1 MNPRD
6 RYRACLLGLALGDAL
21 GATVE
26 FKPPG
31 TFEPLKGLG
40 GGGPHQ
46 LKPGQWTDD
55 TSMALCLADSLIESN
70 GFDPV
75 DQAKRY
81 LRWWREG
88 YNSSTGKCFDI
99 GNVTAKALLEFE
111 RTKAP
116 YCGSTDP
123 QSAGNGCL
131 MRLAPVV
138 MFYAQQPANALLLAA
153 QSTRITHGARECID
167 ATRYFA
173 ALLAGALTGVAK
185 SNLLSDHYS
194 PIANGW
200 QQQPLAARIAEVAA
214 GSFKQRQPPRIEGS
228 GYVVRSLEAALWAF
242 YNSDDFQ
249 TGSLLAANLGDDADT
264 TAAIFGQLAGAHYG
278 TSSLPKAWLARLHQR
293 EHLEKVA
300 DRLHEL
306 CGLP

>member
-1 MNPRD
+1 MNTRD
-6 RYRACLLGLALGDAL
+6 RYRASLLGLALGDAL
-21 GATVE
+21 GAAVE

-31 TFEPLKGLG
+31 TFEPLKALN

-55 TSMALCLADSLIESN
+55 TSMALCLADSLIENN

-111 RTKAP
+111 RTQTP
-116 YCGSTDP
+116 YCGPTDP

-131 MRLAPVV
+131 MRLAPLV
-138 MFYAQQPANALLLAA
+138 MFYARQPTNALLLAA

-173 ALLAGALTGVAK
+173 ALLAGALTGIAK
-185 SNLLSDHYS
+185 PDLLAAHYS
-194 PIANGW
+194 LVAHAW
-200 QQQPLAARIAEVAA
+200 QQQPLAPRIAEVAA

-300 DRLHEL
+300 DRLYEL
-306 CGLP
+306 SGMA